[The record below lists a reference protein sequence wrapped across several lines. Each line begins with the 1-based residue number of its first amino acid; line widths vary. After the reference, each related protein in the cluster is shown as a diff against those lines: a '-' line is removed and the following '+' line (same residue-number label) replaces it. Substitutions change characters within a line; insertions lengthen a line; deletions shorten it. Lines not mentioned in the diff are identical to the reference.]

1 MVIFSNSIKIFFV
14 FLQPGAVGAAEIVVV
29 TEGVAEIEIVEAEIW
44 VAAGMFFFIYFYSR
58 GFLKT

>member
-29 TEGVAEIEIVEAEIW
+29 TEVVAEIEIVEAEIW
-44 VAAGMFFFIYFYSR
+44 VAAGMFFSYIFTAEDF
-58 GFLKT
+58 